1 MSRRLK
7 LLYPFMFAV
16 LPILHILTRSPGGAS
31 LSDGGAVLTVALL
44 GCAVLY
50 AVVGLAVGRRRRAG
64 SAVPLIVLALILW
77 FYGSD
82 GLATRAHRFGPGVVP
97 AVLLTAALITV
108 VVIWWLV
115 RRPAYL
121 DRLATF
127 LTLTGLLLLVSSGV
141 IFARNQLRSR
151 SALRNSGLIRELAQP
166 VLKRSPRSAGAAQR
180 DIYLIV
186 LDEYANGAVLREQFG
201 FDNHVFED
209 SLRQLGF
216 TIPRSVRTNYVHTL
230 LSLPSILNFSHMT
243 RLTRELGPLATDPTV
258 PNYLLEHNRTVAFLK
273 SLGYTFLF
281 FPSQWWV
288 STEHNREA
296 DWEFQPWTGFSLGRD
311 ATRSDLR
318 RSLVRST
325 ALDLLRR
332 DHAHDADHVRRTLA
346 ALTQVPGVAGPT
358 FVFAHIINPHRPYV
372 FDADCRT
379 ARTGAG
385 GSDAA
390 GRRRGYVDQVQCL
403 NRQLLGVVRTLL
415 KRSSPPPIIL
425 LQGDHGTNVLE
436 YSKAR
441 TAGEVS
447 PGQASE
453 RFGAFGAYYLPQGG
467 SSRFAGSTTTVNL
480 LRDVLDYYLD
490 AAVPRAPDALYMSLE
505 RTPYDLTEV
514 DPASLTPRSGTR
526 SALAPRLSCDSASGL
541 ASWSCASPSRHA
553 CSRISRRG

>member
-1 MSRRLK
+1 MSGRLK

-16 LPILHILTRSPGGAS
+16 LPILHILNRSPGGAS
-31 LSDGGAVLTVALL
+31 LPDSGVVLTAAVLACAIVYAL
-44 GCAVLY
+44 VT
-50 AVVGLAVGRRRRAG
+50 LALGRRRQP
-64 SAVPLIVLALILW
+64 AVPVIVLALILW

-82 GLATRAHRFGPGVVP
+82 GLATRTHRFGPAAVP
-97 AVLLTAALITV
+97 AVLLIAALITA

-115 RRPAYL
+115 RRPAHL

-141 IFARNQLRSR
+141 ILARNQLRSR
-151 SALRNSGLIRELAQP
+151 SALRHSGLVRELARP
-166 VLKRSPRSAGAAQR
+166 VPKKSPGTAGAAQR
-180 DIYLIV
+180 DVYLIV
-186 LDEYANGAVLREQFG
+186 LDEYANAGVLREQFG

-216 TIPRSVRTNYVHTL
+216 TIPRSVRSNYVHTL

-258 PNYLLEHNRTVAFLK
+258 PNYLVEHNRTAAFLR
-273 SLGYTFLF
+273 SLGYAFLF

-296 DWEFQPWTGFSLGRD
+296 DWEFQPWTGFSLARE

-332 DHAHDADHVRRTLA
+332 DHAYDAEHVRRTLA
-346 ALTQVPGVAGPT
+346 AVTQVPRVAGPT

-379 ARTGAG
+379 AKTGAG
-385 GSDAA
+385 GSDAG
-390 GRRRGYVDQVQCL
+390 GRKRGYVEQVQCL
-403 NRQLLGVVRTLL
+403 NRQLLGVVTTLL
-415 KRSSPPPIIL
+415 ERSSPPPIIL
-425 LQGDHGTNVLE
+425 LQGDHGTNILE

-441 TAGEVS
+441 TASEVS
-447 PGQASE
+447 PEQAYE
-453 RFGAFGAYYLPQGG
+453 RFGAFGAYYLPKGG
-467 SSRFAGSTTTVNL
+467 SSRLTGSVTTVNL
-480 LRDVLDYYLD
+480 LQEVLDYYFD
-490 AAVPRAPDALYMSLE
+490 AAVPRSRDALYMSLE
-505 RTPYDLTEV
+505 RTPYDFTEI
-514 DPASLTPRSGTR
+514 DPASLTPRPGTR
-526 SALAPRLSCDSASGL
+526 SALGPRISCDSASGL
-541 ASWSCASPSRHA
+541 ASWSCASSSKPA
-553 CSRISRRG
+553 CAWISRRG